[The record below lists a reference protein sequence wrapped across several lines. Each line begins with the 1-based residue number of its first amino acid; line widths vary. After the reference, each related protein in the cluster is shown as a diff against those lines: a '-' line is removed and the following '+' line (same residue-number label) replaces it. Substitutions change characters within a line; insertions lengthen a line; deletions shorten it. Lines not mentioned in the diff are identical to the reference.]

1 MLIYCDSSALVKLI
15 ADEAESEA
23 LDQWLGEQVEPHWVS
38 TVLAR
43 TEVLRAV
50 RRCGDEMLTKATEL
64 LDSLSIV
71 ELEAGLADAA
81 GSQDPPSLWMP
92 FISPPLRGSAQRSPP
107 SWPTTRGSCRPPR
120 RSGSPWS
127 SRACT
132 RRPPGRS
139 RRDDRNKR
147 GVVLDCT
154 VGYVYAVDACR
165 SPWSA
170 TWACDG

>member
-23 LDQWLGEQVEPHWVS
+23 LDQWLGEQVEPHLVS
-38 TVLAR
+38 SVLAR

-81 GSQDPPSLWMP
+81 GSQDPPSLRSLDA
-92 FISPPLRGSAQRSPP
+92 IHLASAQTLGTALAAFVAYDARLVQAAEALRLTVVQPGVH
-107 SWPTTRGSCRPPR
+107 PTPTGEEQE
-120 RSGSPWS
+120 G
-127 SRACT
+127 
-132 RRPPGRS
+132 
-139 RRDDRNKR
+139 
-147 GVVLDCT
+147 
-154 VGYVYAVDACR
+154 
-165 SPWSA
+165 
-170 TWACDG
+170 